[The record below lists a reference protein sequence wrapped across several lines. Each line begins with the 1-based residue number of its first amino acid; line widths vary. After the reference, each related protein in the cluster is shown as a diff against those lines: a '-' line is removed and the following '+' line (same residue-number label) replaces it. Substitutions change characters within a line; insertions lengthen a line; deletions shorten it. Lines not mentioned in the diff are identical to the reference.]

1 MTISTKPRGRK
12 GKKET
17 KGWDGM
23 EGGGRKEVTRKKE
36 RRDGA
41 GTKGRVEGGRN
52 RVGRLA
58 MITVKKLL
66 RFY

>member
-1 MTISTKPRGRK
+1 MTISMKPRGRK

-41 GTKGRVEGGRN
+41 GRKGI
-52 RVGRLA
+52 VGSKWA
-58 MITVKKLL
+58 EQSW
-66 RFY
+66 